1 MEDNLNTHKK
11 LAWIGLIILIL
22 ILAVWFFVPRKAN
35 IEEKTLVEGVSGIQG
50 IIAAFD
56 AETNTLTLEQKKLEQ
71 NSDGTY
77 KMNERIYTVTWNDAT
92 VFKAYENA
100 MALSGDKSIQAN
112 ESDLGTNK
120 NVIVTP
126 ERTDKDGNV
135 VAEEIRIL
143 PELSSQ

>member
-50 IIAAFD
+50 IVAAFD
-56 AETNTLTLEQKKLEQ
+56 AETNVLTLEQKKLEQ

-77 KMNERIYTVTWNDAT
+77 KMNEKIYTVTWNDAT

-100 MALSGDKSIQAN
+100 AALSGDKSIQTN

-135 VAEEIRIL
+135 VAKEIRIL
-143 PELSSQ
+143 PELSAQ

>member
-77 KMNERIYTVTWNDAT
+77 KMNEKIYTVTWNDAT

-100 MALSGDKSIQAN
+100 AALSGDKSIQAN

-135 VAEEIRIL
+135 VAKEIRIL
-143 PELSSQ
+143 PELSAQ

>member
-100 MALSGDKSIQAN
+100 AALSGDKSIQAN

-135 VAEEIRIL
+135 VAKEIRIL
-143 PELSSQ
+143 PELSAQ

>member
-50 IIAAFD
+50 IVAAFD
-56 AETNTLTLEQKKLEQ
+56 AETNVLTLEQKKLEQ

-77 KMNERIYTVTWNDAT
+77 KMNEKIYTVTWNDAT

-100 MALSGDKSIQAN
+100 AALSGDKSIQAN

-143 PELSSQ
+143 PELSAQ

>member
-56 AETNTLTLEQKKLEQ
+56 AETNPLTLEQKKLEQ

-77 KMNERIYTVTWNDAT
+77 KMNEKIYTVTWNDAT

-100 MALSGDKSIQAN
+100 AALSGDKSIQAN

-135 VAEEIRIL
+135 VAKEIRIL
-143 PELSSQ
+143 PELSAQ

>member
-50 IIAAFD
+50 IVAAFD
-56 AETNTLTLEQKKLEQ
+56 AETNVLTLEQKKLEQ

-77 KMNERIYTVTWNDAT
+77 KMNEKIYTVTWNDAT

-100 MALSGDKSIQAN
+100 AALSGDKSIQAN

-135 VAEEIRIL
+135 VAKEIRIL
-143 PELSSQ
+143 PELSAQ